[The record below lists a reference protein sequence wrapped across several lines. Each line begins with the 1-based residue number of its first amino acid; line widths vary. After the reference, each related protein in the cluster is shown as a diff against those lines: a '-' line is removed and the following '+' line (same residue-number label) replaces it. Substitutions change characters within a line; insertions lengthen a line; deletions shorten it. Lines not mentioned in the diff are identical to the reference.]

1 MIRRPPRSTLFP
13 STPLFRSHAAPRLGR
28 AVDRGDSGAGQRR
41 RGDRRARTLG
51 RGAPP
56 EDRRAEGGGADPP
69 WVGAAL
75 AGGDAAAAPGPAPPA
90 GGRPAPRG
98 GGGPAGA
105 AGGAGGSQPRGS
117 GRRK

>member
-1 MIRRPPRSTLFP
+1 DRLLRYDTVRCPVAVGRKRPLHEAPEPRGC
-13 STPLFRSHAAPRLGR
+13 HAAPRLGR

-69 WVGAAL
+69 WVGAAV
-75 AGGDAAAAPGPAPPA
+75 ASGDAAAAPDTPPPA
-90 GGRPAPRG
+90 
-98 GGGPAGA
+98 
-105 AGGAGGSQPRGS
+105 
-117 GRRK
+117 

>member
-1 MIRRPPRSTLFP
+1 RPPEAP
-13 STPLFRSHAAPRLGR
+13 WPLRGPAAPRLGR

-69 WVGAAL
+69 WVGAAV

-90 GGRPAPRG
+90 GVRRAPRG
-98 GGGPAGA
+98 GADRAVA
-105 AGGAGGSQPRGS
+105 AGGPGVGSRARVRG
-117 GRRK
+117 